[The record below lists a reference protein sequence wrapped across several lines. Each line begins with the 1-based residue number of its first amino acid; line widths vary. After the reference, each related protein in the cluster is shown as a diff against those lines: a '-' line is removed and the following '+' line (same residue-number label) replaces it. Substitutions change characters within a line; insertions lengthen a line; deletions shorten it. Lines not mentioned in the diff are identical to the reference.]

1 MRVFGLPI
9 QFVAVVVVSLLL
21 TVYLMA
27 AVANSRVESRTEA
40 NSALYGAPGG
50 EAGSQA
56 WESAV
61 LYVCPLH

>member
-1 MRVFGLPI
+1 MPI

-21 TVYLMA
+21 TVYLIA
-27 AVANSRVESRTEA
+27 AVADSRVESRTVGA
-40 NSALYGAPGG
+40 SALGGASSG